1 MKRLYLRSGLASVA
15 VVLAL
20 AAAGPVQAAT
30 TIKVSLWDKG
40 ADSMVMDDAH
50 MARKGTLNPAWMSS
64 EGMGITVDKASVT
77 AGEVTFDV
85 TNTSQVMV
93 HEMIL
98 APVPAGTTALPWD
111 DAEQGVDEEAA
122 QAMGEVSE
130 RQPGEG
136 GKLTMDLKPG
146 TYILFCNVPGH
157 FVDGMWAEITVQ

>member
-1 MKRLYLRSGLASVA
+1 MMRLLLRSGFASIA
-15 VVLAL
+15 MVLAL
-20 AAAGPVQAAT
+20 AGAGPVQAAT
-30 TIKVSLWDKG
+30 TIKVTLWDKG
-40 ADSMVMDDAH
+40 ADSMMMDDAH
-50 MARKGTLNPAWMSS
+50 MARMGQLNRGWMSM
-64 EGMGITVDKASVT
+64 GMMGISVDKTTVP

-85 TNTSQVMV
+85 TNTSKVMV

-111 DAEQGVDEEAA
+111 AAGQAVDEEAA
-122 QAMGEVSE
+122 HSMGEVSE

-157 FVDGMWAEITVQ
+157 FIDGMWTEITVQ